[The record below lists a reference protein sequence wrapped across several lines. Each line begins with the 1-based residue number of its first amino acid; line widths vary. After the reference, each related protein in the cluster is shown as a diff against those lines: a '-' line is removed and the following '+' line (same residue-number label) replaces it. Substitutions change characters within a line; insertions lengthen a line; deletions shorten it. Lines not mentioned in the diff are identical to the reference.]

1 MNGKLRIAMVG
12 WSNANCVRDNWAT
25 DYESVES
32 RGFIEVLRC
41 PGPPVVRRM
50 GLGFSPVLRPRLG
63 SNQKISFRANCM
75 LDGSPGP
82 IPGAPL

>member
-1 MNGKLRIAMVG
+1 MAKKRHRNDECRKQDERKAENRDVG

-50 GLGFSPVLRPRLG
+50 GLGFSQCCDLG
-63 SNQKISFRANCM
+63 SAAIRK
-75 LDGSPGP
+75 
-82 IPGAPL
+82 